1 MATLRRD
8 SEGTVLVF
16 VSAVSF
22 GFQPIFARFAYAQ
35 GVGVDE
41 LLFIRF
47 LLAFL
52 IMGTLLAASHRLVLP
67 KRTDL
72 LALIILGALVYFLQ
86 STLYFT
92 ALLFSPVAIVALL
105 LYTYPVFVT
114 LGAYVLGWEQV
125 PRRLAGVFII
135 ALIGLALV
143 ANPFGTAIG
152 LGVFLAFA
160 SAIIYTIY
168 ILAGSKVLEKGQRR
182 RSCLL
187 HNGSRVDSFGLTGA
201 LTGSIH
207 LNWSFAGWFW
217 VVTIALVCTVL
228 AATTFFIGISKIGP
242 SRSALISLIE
252 PVTSVILSLALFG
265 NKLTTLQWFGGFL
278 ILVSTA
284 ITTVYG
290 KPLNR
295 RASCL
300 VEEVFTGLWFDW
312 TPLLG
317 PDAF

>member
-1 MATLRRD
+1 MSSNR
-8 SEGTVLVF
+8 EGTILVF
-16 VSAVSF
+16 VSAVAF
-22 GFQPIFARFAYAQ
+22 GFQPIFAKLAYIQ

-52 IMGTLLAASHRLVLP
+52 IMGTLLAATHRLVIP
-67 KRTDL
+67 KRMDL
-72 LALIILGALVYFLQ
+72 LALIVLGALVYFLQ
-86 STLYFT
+86 STFYFS

-114 LGAYVLGWEQV
+114 LGAYMLGWERV

-135 ALIGLALV
+135 ALIGLILV

-160 SAIIYTIY
+160 SSIIYTIY
-168 ILAGSKVLEKGQRR
+168 ILS
-182 RSCLL
+182 S
-187 HNGSRVDSFGLTGA
+187 SRVLRRVKGDVAAFYVMGAASATFGLTGA

-207 LNWSFAGWFW
+207 LNWSVAGWFW
-217 VVTIALVCTVL
+217 VLTITLVCTVL

-242 SRSALISLIE
+242 SRAALISLIE
-252 PVTSVILSLALFG
+252 PVTSVLLSLALFG
-265 NKLTTLQWFGGFL
+265 NKLTIPQWFGGIL

-290 KPLNR
+290 KPLER
-295 RASCL
+295 EL
-300 VEEVFTGLWFDW
+300 H
-312 TPLLG
+312 P
-317 PDAF
+317 

>member
-1 MATLRRD
+1 VRLTLESDPLIVASLRRD
-8 SEGTVLVF
+8 SERTVLVF

-86 STLYFT
+86 STFYFT

-135 ALIGLALV
+135 ALIGLVLV

-168 ILAGSKVLEKGQRR
+168 ILAGSKVLRRVKGDVAAFYIMGAA
-182 RSCLL
+182 S
-187 HNGSRVDSFGLTGA
+187 VSFGITGA
-201 LTGSIH
+201 LTSSIR

-228 AATTFFIGISKIGP
+228 AATTLFIGISKIGP
-242 SRSALISLIE
+242 SRAALISLIE
-252 PVTSVILSLALFG
+252 PVTSVLLSLALFG
-265 NKLTTLQWFGGFL
+265 NKLTISQWFGGLL
-278 ILVSTA
+278 IVVSTA

-295 RASCL
+295 
-300 VEEVFTGLWFDW
+300 E
-312 TPLLG
+312 PH
-317 PDAF
+317 P